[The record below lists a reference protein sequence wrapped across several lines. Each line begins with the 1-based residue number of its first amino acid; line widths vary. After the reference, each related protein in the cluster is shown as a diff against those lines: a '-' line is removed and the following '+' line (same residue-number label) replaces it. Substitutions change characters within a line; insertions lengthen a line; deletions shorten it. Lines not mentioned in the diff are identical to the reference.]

1 MGSSAVK
8 NPQQIWTIGHSTLPA
23 TAFIALLHAH
33 DVELLADVRRFPSS
47 RRHPQFN
54 RESLTESLAKVG
66 IDYLHFPEL
75 GGRRE
80 PRPDSVNTDWREAGF
95 RGYADY
101 MQTTEF
107 QAGIARLLEAAS
119 PERCAIMCAEKAW
132 QNCHRGLISDLLKA
146 SGQEVV
152 HIVDCGHDEPH
163 SYTKPARLIDG
174 ILSYA
179 ATAPAQ
185 IRLDL

>member
-1 MGSSAVK
+1 VNSS
-8 NPQQIWTIGHSTLPA
+8 QRIWTIGHSTLPA
-23 TAFIALLHAH
+23 TAFIALLHTH
-33 DVELLADVRRFPSS
+33 GIELLADVRRFPSS

-54 RESLTESLAKVG
+54 RESLIGSLAAAG

-80 PRPDSVNTDWREAGF
+80 PRPDSVNTGWREAGF

-119 PERCAIMCAEKAW
+119 PQRCAVMCAEKAW
-132 QNCHRGLISDLLKA
+132 QNCHRGLMADVLKA
-146 SGQEVV
+146 SGLEIF
-152 HIVDCGHDEPH
+152 HIVDREHDEQHP
-163 SYTKPARLIDG
+163 YTQPAHIVDG

-179 ATAPAQ
+179 AATPPQ
-185 IRLDL
+185 SRLDL